1 MSKAIKPILR
11 AAPNKVLVCVLG
23 CKVNQAEAA
32 AMSRILEDL
41 GYEVD
46 SNTEDPA
53 LILVNTCCV
62 TSRAEGKSR
71 RTVSRLASRFPNAR
85 VVVTGCLAEVNPASL
100 RKVIQ
105 DPVILG
111 TYQKD
116 RFRHFIG
123 ENGLAGTEEATRR
136 SHACETFGDLGTAG
150 VMERARAFL
159 KVQDGCSQHC
169 TYCIVP
175 RARGPARSLPVDTA
189 LAQARDLSDRGYAE
203 IVLTGIH
210 LGSYGKDLEP
220 RINLETLIGT
230 LLAEC
235 GGVRFRLSSVEPQEI
250 SEDLIRLAADHPRV
264 CRHFHIPVQS
274 GDNGILARMRR
285 PYRADRILR
294 LTDRIL
300 SQAPEACIG
309 MDVMVGFPGEDDNA
323 FDRTV
328 NLVEASGAAYLHV
341 FPFSPR
347 AGTPAASYAPR
358 VPPDVAAQRVQE
370 LRAIS
375 RKLRHRFYSHFVGR
389 TLEAVLESE
398 WELDASS
405 FTVRTDNYIPVRVNF
420 SGSPPAI
427 RAFPV
432 TVTQVTSEGVAGSC
446 VFPG

>member
-1 MSKAIKPILR
+1 MKPILP
-11 AAPNKVLVCVLG
+11 APTHKALVYVLG

-32 AMSRILEDL
+32 AMSTILEEL

-46 SNTEDPA
+46 SNSEDPA

-62 TSRAEGKSR
+62 TSRAEAKSR
-71 RTVSRLASRFPNAR
+71 RMIGRLASRFPNAK

-100 RKVIQ
+100 EKVSR

-111 TYQKD
+111 TYEKD
-116 RFRHFIG
+116 RLRHFLG
-123 ENGLAGTEEATRR
+123 ENAAPRGQEAKKRA
-136 SHACETFGDLGTAG
+136 SACQTFGDLGTAG

-169 TYCIVP
+169 AYCIVP
-175 RARGPARSLPVDTA
+175 RARGPARSLSVEAA
-189 LAQARDLSDRGYAE
+189 LSQARGLSAGGYAE

-220 RINLETLIGT
+220 RTNLES
-230 LLAEC
+230 LLDGLLERCSGA
-235 GGVRFRLSSVEPQEI
+235 RFRLSSIEPQEI
-250 SEDLIRLAADHPRV
+250 SEGLIRLAADNPRV
-264 CRHFHIPVQS
+264 CPHFHIPVQS
-274 GDNGILARMRR
+274 GDDGILRRMRR
-285 PYRADRILR
+285 PYRADEIRR

-300 SQAPEACIG
+300 AAAPEACIG
-309 MDVMVGFPGEDDNA
+309 MDIMVGFPGEDDRA

-358 VPPDVAAQRVQE
+358 ISSDIAAQRVRE
-370 LRAIS
+370 LRVIS
-375 RKLRHRFYSHFVGR
+375 RKLRRRFHSRFVGR

-398 WELDASS
+398 WEVGASS
-405 FTVRTDNYIPVRVNF
+405 FTVRTDNYIPVSVDSAGR
-420 SGSPPAI
+420 PPGGGI
-427 RAFPV
+427 FPV
-432 TVTQVTSEGVAGSC
+432 TVRAITGDGVTGSC
-446 VFPG
+446 AWLE